1 MMPRM
6 TQADAPGA
14 TRLPPLLGAAFP
26 PVRLPP
32 EEVALLQ
39 RVQATIDAEIAP
51 NAEAVDR
58 AGRYP
63 TAAIAALK
71 RTGAL
76 AAGVPKALG
85 GPGTS
90 HRFSLEV
97 QLRLAAADP
106 SVAQIFK
113 VHDELVREVLAY
125 CPDEVRS
132 WLAGQVVNER
142 AILGVAVAEPGKR
155 VDAPWQSVVLPQPG
169 GGFVLNGHK
178 VYTTGAAEADWIA
191 VWAFN
196 PTVPGIEHNFL
207 LGCQLSLVPRDA
219 AGVTVHRD
227 WDNLGQRATDSG
239 SLSLQGVEVPAGRVA
254 SVSGKAPLP
263 HQAVRYQAGFAAVLL
278 GIAVG
283 ALRAAVPFIA
293 DVSRPWPS
301 SGAER
306 ASDDPYVRRLTGE
319 LVSELA
325 AAYALTLATGDLL
338 DDFEAGTI
346 SRTELAV
353 PIYAARTTATRAALR
368 TTHEMFALMGTRA
381 THRQRGLDRFWRDA
395 RTLSLHDPIEWKHA
409 EIGQHVLT
417 GWDPPPGIYT

>member
-1 MMPRM
+1 MID
-6 TQADAPGA
+6 ADAPGA

-26 PVRLPP
+26 PARLPP
-32 EEVALLQ
+32 EERALLQ
-39 RVQATIDAEIAP
+39 RVQAVIDAEIAP

-63 TAAIAALK
+63 SAAIAALK
-71 RTGAL
+71 RSGLL
-76 AAGVPKALG
+76 AAAVPGSLG
-85 GPGTS
+85 GLGAS

-97 QLRLAAADP
+97 QVRLAAADP
-106 SVAQIFK
+106 AVAQVYK
-113 VHDELVREVLAY
+113 VHDELVREVLTY
-125 CPDEVRS
+125 CPEDVRP
-132 WLAGQVVNER
+132 WLARQVTRER
-142 AILGVAVAEPGKR
+142 AILGLAVAEPGKR
-155 VDAPWQSVVLPQPG
+155 ADAPWQSVVLPQPG

-178 VYTTGAAEADWIA
+178 IYTTGAAEADWIA

-196 PTVPGIEHNFL
+196 PTVPGIEQNFL

-219 AGVTVHRD
+219 PGVTIHRD
-227 WDNLGQRATDSG
+227 WDNLGQRGTDSG
-239 SLSLQGVEVPAGRVA
+239 SVSFESVQVPAERRA

-263 HQAVRYQAGFAAVLL
+263 HQAVRYQAGFAAVML
-278 GIAVG
+278 GIAIG
-283 ALRAAVPFIA
+283 ALRAAVPFVA
-293 DVSRPWPS
+293 QFSRPWPS
-301 SGAER
+301 SGAAS

-353 PIYAARTTATRAALR
+353 PIYEARAAATRAALR
-368 TTHEMFALMGTRA
+368 TTHEAFALMGTRA
-381 THRQRGLDRFWRDA
+381 TGRQRGFDRFWRDA

-417 GWDPPPGIYT
+417 GWDPPPGIYA